1 MANKKKLTKNRKA
14 RLEEKAKKEKQR
26 KRNMIIIAI
35 ASVVLLALVIVG
47 IVLAV
52 NYEAPAPQY
61 YAEIQIK
68 NVGTVKVDLNSE
80 KAPKAVGK
88 FIELANKGTYNGVSF
103 YNLANGKLYAGNKD
117 ASVAQILGEFDNGLT
132 NKKGVISMAKAS
144 VNTVNPALFYI
155 NLQDNTHNDKE
166 AVEFGTVTSGL
177 DLLEKLT
184 VTEESSPIIEKITII
199 EK

>member
-35 ASVVLLALVIVG
+35 ASVIVLAAIIVG

-52 NYEAPAPQY
+52 NYEAPAPKY

-68 NVGTVKVDLNSE
+68 DVGTVKIDLDSE

-103 YNLANGKLYAGNKD
+103 YEIANGKLYAGNKETE
-117 ASVAQILGEFDNGLT
+117 VAQILGEFDNGLT

-155 NLQDNTHNDKE
+155 NLQDNTQNDKE
-166 AVEFGTVTSGL
+166 AVEFGTVISGL

-184 VTEESSPIIEKITII
+184 VTEENSPIIEKITII

>member
-1 MANKKKLTKNRKA
+1 MASKKKLTKNRKA
-14 RLEEKAKKEKQR
+14 RLEEKARKEKQR

-35 ASVVLLALVIVG
+35 ASAVALIAIIVG

-61 YAEIQIK
+61 YAEIQVKDVGIIK
-68 NVGTVKVDLNSE
+68 VELNSE
-80 KAPKAVGK
+80 KSPKAVGK

-103 YNLANGKLYAGNKD
+103 YEIANGKLYAGSKD

-132 NKKGVISMAKAS
+132 NEKGVISMAKSS

-155 NLQDNTHNDKE
+155 NLQDNAQNDKE
-166 AVEFGTVTSGL
+166 AVEFGKVISGL

-184 VTEESSPIIEKITII
+184 VTEENSPIIEKITII

>member
-35 ASVVLLALVIVG
+35 ASVIALAGIIVG

-52 NYEAPAPQY
+52 NYEAPAPKY

-68 NVGTVKVDLNSE
+68 DVGTVKVDLDSE

-103 YNLANGKLYAGNKD
+103 YEIANGKLYAGNKETE
-117 ASVAQILGEFDNGLT
+117 VAQILGEFDNGLT

-155 NLQDNTHNDKE
+155 NLQDNTQNDKE
-166 AVEFGTVTSGL
+166 AVEFGTVISGL

-184 VTEESSPIIEKITII
+184 VTEENSPIIEKITII

>member
-35 ASVVLLALVIVG
+35 ASVVLLAAIIVG

-155 NLQDNTHNDKE
+155 NLQDNTQNDKE

-184 VTEESSPIIEKITII
+184 VTAENSPVIEKITII

>member
-35 ASVVLLALVIVG
+35 ASVIALAGIIVG

-68 NVGTVKVDLNSE
+68 DVGTVKVDLDSE

-103 YNLANGKLYAGNKD
+103 YEMANGKLYAGNKETE
-117 ASVAQILGEFDNGLT
+117 VAQILGEFDNGLT

-155 NLQDNTHNDKE
+155 NLQDNTKNDKE
-166 AVEFGTVTSGL
+166 AVEFGTVISGL

-184 VTEESSPIIEKITII
+184 VTEENSPIIEKITII

>member
-35 ASVVLLALVIVG
+35 ASVIVLAAIIVG

-52 NYEAPAPQY
+52 NYEAPAPKY

-68 NVGTVKVDLNSE
+68 DVGTIKVDLDSE
-80 KAPKAVGK
+80 KAPKAVVK

-103 YNLANGKLYAGNKD
+103 YEIANGKLYAGNKD

-132 NKKGVISMAKAS
+132 NKKGVVSMAKAS
-144 VNTVNPALFYI
+144 VNTVNPALFYV
-155 NLQDNTHNDKE
+155 NLQDNTQNDKE
-166 AVEFGTVTSGL
+166 AVEFGTVISGL

-184 VTEESSPIIEKITII
+184 VTAENSPVIEKIIIIEK
-199 EK
+199 

>member
-35 ASVVLLALVIVG
+35 ASVIVLAAIIVG

-88 FIELANKGTYNGVSF
+88 FIELANKGT
-103 YNLANGKLYAGNKD
+103 
-117 ASVAQILGEFDNGLT
+117 
-132 NKKGVISMAKAS
+132 
-144 VNTVNPALFYI
+144 
-155 NLQDNTHNDKE
+155 
-166 AVEFGTVTSGL
+166 
-177 DLLEKLT
+177 
-184 VTEESSPIIEKITII
+184 
-199 EK
+199 

>member
-14 RLEEKAKKEKQR
+14 RLEEKARKEKQR

-35 ASVVLLALVIVG
+35 ASVIALVGIIVG

-52 NYEAPAPQY
+52 NYEAPAPKY

-68 NVGTVKVDLNSE
+68 DVGTVKIDLDSE
-80 KAPKAVGK
+80 KAPKTVGK
-88 FIELANKGTYNGVSF
+88 FIELANKGTYNGVSL
-103 YNLANGKLYAGNKD
+103 YEIANGKLYAGNKE
-117 ASVAQILGEFDNGLT
+117 ASVAHILGEFDNGLS

-155 NLQDNTHNDKE
+155 NLQDNTQNDKE
-166 AVEFGTVTSGL
+166 AVEFGTVVSGL
-177 DLLEKLT
+177 DLLENLT
-184 VTEESSPIIEKITII
+184 VTAENSPIIEKITII

>member
-35 ASVVLLALVIVG
+35 SSLVALVAIIVG
-47 IVLAV
+47 IVIAV

-68 NVGTVKVDLNSE
+68 DVGTVKVELNSE
-80 KAPKAVGK
+80 KSPKATGK

-103 YNLANGKLYAGNKD
+103 YELSNGKLYAGNKE
-117 ASVAQILGEFDNGLT
+117 AKVAQILGEFDNGLT
-132 NKKGVISMAKAS
+132 NKKGVISMAKS
-144 VNTVNPALFYI
+144 SHNTVNPALFYI
-155 NLQDNTHNDKE
+155 NLQDNTQNDKE
-166 AVEFGTVTSGL
+166 AVEFGTVISGL

-184 VTEESSPIIEKITII
+184 VTEENSPVIEKITIS